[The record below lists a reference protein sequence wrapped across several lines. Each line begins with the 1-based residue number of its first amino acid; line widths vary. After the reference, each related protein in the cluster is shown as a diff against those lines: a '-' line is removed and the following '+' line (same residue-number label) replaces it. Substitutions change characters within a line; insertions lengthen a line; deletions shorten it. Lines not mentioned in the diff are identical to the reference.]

1 MAVLAPLSRATA
13 MSAHLYWPYVPP
25 FLALAFLAFIVAGIG
40 NA

>member
-13 MSAHLYWPYVPP
+13 MSAGFYWHYEPP

-40 NA
+40 NG